1 MSLRRDALPRVQD
14 QSGSFEYIKA
24 LGAEL
29 RAFIKLMLPL
39 FVSACLFATA
49 AAAAQPPV
57 IFLVRHAERAA
68 ISGHVPS
75 DTGLSEIGRA
85 RAEALAQALRDAQ
98 ISAIYTSEYKRT
110 QETAAPLARS
120 LGIRP
125 EVIPGDDVRSLVEK
139 LKASRG
145 NVLVVG
151 HSNTLP
157 QIISALGISSRVTVA
172 ESDYDNL
179 FLVLRTPDP
188 RLLRLHY
195 R

>member
-1 MSLRRDALPRVQD
+1 MRRRSQNRSLGHRSKWWL
-14 QSGSFEYIKA
+14 
-24 LGAEL
+24 L
-29 RAFIKLMLPL
+29 L
-39 FVSACLFATA
+39 FVSAIVFATA
-49 AAAAQPPV
+49 AAGEPRT

-75 DTGLSEIGRA
+75 DTGLSLAGQARA
-85 RAEALAQALRDAQ
+85 RRLAEALKDAR
-98 ISAIYTSEYKRT
+98 IAAIYTTEYKRT

-120 LGIRP
+120 LGVRP
-125 EVIPGDDVRSLVEK
+125 EVVSADDLRSLVAK
-139 LKASRG
+139 LRAARG

-179 FLVLRTPDP
+179 FLVARAPEPQLI
-188 RLLRLHY
+188 RLHY

>member
-1 MSLRRDALPRVQD
+1 MA
-14 QSGSFEYIKA
+14 QS
-24 LGAEL
+24 
-29 RAFIKLMLPL
+29 
-39 FVSACLFATA
+39 
-49 AAAAQPPV
+49 PV

-75 DTGLSEIGRA
+75 DTGLSRVGQA
-85 RAEALAQALRDAQ
+85 RAASLAQELKDAK
-98 ISAIYTSEYKRT
+98 ISAIYTSEFKRT
-110 QETAAPLARS
+110 KETAAPLAQA

-125 EVIPGDDVRSLVEK
+125 EVIQGDDLSSLLSK
-139 LKASRG
+139 LKAARG

-157 QIISALGISSRVTVA
+157 QIVSALGISPGVTVA

-179 FLVLRTPDP
+179 FLVVRDQPP
-188 RLLRLHY
+188 RLIHLHY

>member
-1 MSLRRDALPRVQD
+1 
-14 QSGSFEYIKA
+14 
-24 LGAEL
+24 
-29 RAFIKLMLPL
+29 MLPL
-39 FVSACLFATA
+39 FIGASLLTS

-75 DTGLSEIGRA
+75 DTGLSEAGRA
-85 RAEALAQALRDAQ
+85 RAERLAEALKDAE
-98 ISAIYTSEYKRT
+98 ITAIYTTEYKRT
-110 QETAAPLARS
+110 KETAAPLAQS

-125 EVIPGDDVRSLVEK
+125 EVISGDDVRSLVK
-139 LKASRG
+139 RLKASRG

-157 QIISALGISSRVTVA
+157 QIISALGVSSRVTVA

-179 FLVLRTPDP
+179 FLVLLMPEP
-188 RLLRLHY
+188 RLIRLHY